1 MMASMQMKS
10 PEQIRMEMLVND
22 FGYIILQL
30 LLLLF
35 KTALIITVVVAK
47 ILHLPSICAILWA
60 WVYPTKFA
68 AKIRSA
74 CRVVYQNVSPLVAL
88 MCFSTVA
95 VSDLPR

>member
-1 MMASMQMKS
+1 MASTQLKS
-10 PEQIRMEMLVND
+10 PEQIRMEKLFNN

-30 LLLLF
+30 LLSIF
-35 KTALIITVVVAK
+35 KIALVIAVVVAK

-74 CRVVYQNVSPLVAL
+74 CRVVSQNVAPLIAL

-95 VSDLPR
+95 VSDLS

>member
-1 MMASMQMKS
+1 MVSTQMKS
-10 PEQIRMEMLVND
+10 PEQIRIEMLVND

-30 LLLLF
+30 LLLIF
-35 KTALIITVVVAK
+35 KIALVITVVVAK

-74 CRVVYQNVSPLVAL
+74 CGVVSQNVSPPVAL
-88 MCFSTVA
+88 ICFSTVA
-95 VSDLPR
+95 VSDLP